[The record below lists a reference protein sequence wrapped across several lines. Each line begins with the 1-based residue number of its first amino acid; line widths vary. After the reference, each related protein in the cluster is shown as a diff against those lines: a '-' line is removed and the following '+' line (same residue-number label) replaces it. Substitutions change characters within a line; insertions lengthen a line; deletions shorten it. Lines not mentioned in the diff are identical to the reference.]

1 MRFFKN
7 DNYID
12 DKVKQLINN
21 NFDCKILNN
30 IYNKI
35 KLIRTIQSK
44 YNIIDFDIKGD
55 FDNNKLTNNEYN
67 LIKSTFRLTRNIP
80 TNNDELM
87 LMYVTMIKHICGS
100 DIIVS
105 SQMRYK
111 NERIRTYNYNMEC
124 YYFHNNLASYYT
136 KKQIILDLFEDN
148 LCNKK
153 IDDNIVKTKI
163 TLKKLDFD
171 IDELLSYIK
180 DGKSFL
186 KSYLYSINIDK
197 NINFYE

>member
-1 MRFFKN
+1 LR
-7 DNYID
+7 
-12 DKVKQLINN
+12 
-21 NFDCKILNN
+21 CPGKILNN

-55 FDNNKLTNNEYN
+55 YIKNKITKDEYN

-124 YYFHNNLASYYT
+124 FNFHNNLASYYT

>member
-1 MRFFKN
+1 M
-7 DNYID
+7 
-12 DKVKQLINN
+12 
-21 NFDCKILNN
+21 
-30 IYNKI
+30 
-35 KLIRTIQSK
+35 
-44 YNIIDFDIKGD
+44 
-55 FDNNKLTNNEYN
+55 
-67 LIKSTFRLTRNIP
+67 
-80 TNNDELM
+80 
-87 LMYVTMIKHICGS
+87 
-100 DIIVS
+100 IVS
-105 SQMRYK
+105 
-111 NERIRTYNYNMEC
+111 
-124 YYFHNNLASYYT
+124 SYYT

>member
-1 MRFFKN
+1 
-7 DNYID
+7 
-12 DKVKQLINN
+12 L
-21 NFDCKILNN
+21 
-30 IYNKI
+30 
-35 KLIRTIQSK
+35 
-44 YNIIDFDIKGD
+44 
-55 FDNNKLTNNEYN
+55 
-67 LIKSTFRLTRNIP
+67 
-80 TNNDELM
+80 
-87 LMYVTMIKHICGS
+87 
-100 DIIVS
+100 IVS
-105 SQMRYK
+105 
-111 NERIRTYNYNMEC
+111 
-124 YYFHNNLASYYT
+124 SYYT